1 RVRLSGHRPIVL
13 AIHHILA
20 ALARVAIL
28 GNTVGQGCAVGAGQ
42 EIKGRET
49 NYEPVAWGGRYSR
62 SPGDRA
68 AVRARGLRAG
78 AGRDARRAR
87 RERPLRTGSTGCA
100 GGITSSASGRPGG
113 GATPPPAPAPSPPRA
128 PPPPPPP
135 TGPPPP

>member
-28 GNTVGQGCAVGAGQ
+28 GNTVGQGCAVGASQ

-68 AVRARGLRAG
+68 AVRARGLRAS

-87 RERPLRTGSTGCA
+87 RERPLRTGSTGW
-100 GGITSSASGRPGG
+100 ASGIPCCASRPPGG
-113 GATPPPAPAPSPPRA
+113 AAAPAA
-128 PPPPPPP
+128 A
-135 TGPPPP
+135 